1 MKPFFC
7 KTAIALSLT
16 LPAAANAAEY
26 VCNVEGITVYA
37 SYQINDACRIVE
49 TNNVTENSVVAIPGD
64 TPVLKTVQTTE
75 FKASAADY
83 VHTSQATPAVQ
94 TPVVVTRNEYGVPAP
109 ISIPM
114 AQTRQ
119 AVPTNKTIADS
130 VIVSNNTPV
139 LETPAVAKPENYVVD
154 TTVHNTTPVVQT
166 QTTAAQEDNTIV
178 PPTLAAQT
186 QPTVA
191 ADKAIA
197 DSVIVPNNTPTL
209 EVPPTIKA
217 EDYVADTTVHNTT
230 PVVQTQSSAT
240 QTENSVVPVML
251 AAQAQPT
258 ASTEK
263 TVSDGLA
270 IINETP
276 VAQPVVP
283 AIQIPQEIIQNSTAQ
298 PQTSTTLNSQAV
310 TAQDEALDKT
320 PAKAETKRKGKTYAK
335 TSSRRK
341 AKVSR
346 TKADKTAVVRVSEE
360 QAAKPIATAS
370 TEPSTPATAS
380 PVEHGKTTV
389 PTPFPQAYKPAADI
403 LLDKGNNDSDIKILP
418 NVPITSVTNTAE
430 AANPRINITLRNR
443 QNKSRSSSYS
453 KYKAPV
459 IRTAPV
465 VTPAPK
471 PSPKETRKQILQT
484 EVRNEQ
490 AAITRLQ
497 TQLNAAKQKG
507 DQIKIQQLTRTI
519 NARKANIRAIQGEMF
534 CFVVCKKKKAV
545 KKYFRRPF

>member
-37 SYQINDACRIVE
+37 SYPLNNTCRVVDTNTTTESSIVAEPNVFTESEPTNKSVTNGSAILNDMSA
-49 TNNVTENSVVAIPGD
+49 
-64 TPVLKTVQTTE
+64 LKTVQTTE
-75 FKASAADY
+75 FKASTADY
-83 VHTSQATPAVQ
+83 VHASQATPAVQ
-94 TPVVVTRNEYGVPAP
+94 TPVVVARNEYGILAP

-119 AVPTNKTIADS
+119 AVPANKTIADS
-130 VIVSNNTPV
+130 VIVSNDTPAV
-139 LETPAVAKPENYVVD
+139 ETPAV
-154 TTVHNTTPVVQT
+154 
-166 QTTAAQEDNTIV
+166 
-178 PPTLAAQT
+178 
-186 QPTVA
+186 
-191 ADKAIA
+191 
-197 DSVIVPNNTPTL
+197 
-209 EVPPTIKA
+209 
-217 EDYVADTTVHNTT
+217 
-230 PVVQTQSSAT
+230 
-240 QTENSVVPVML
+240 
-251 AAQAQPT
+251 
-258 ASTEK
+258 
-263 TVSDGLA
+263 
-270 IINETP
+270 
-276 VAQPVVP
+276 QPVVP

-298 PQTSTTLNSQAV
+298 PQTSTTQNSQAV

-320 PAKAETKRKGKTYAK
+320 PAKVEAKREGKTYVK
-335 TSSRRK
+335 SSSQYK
-341 AKVSR
+341 AKVTH
-346 TKADKTAVVRVSEE
+346 TKAGKTVVIHASEE

-370 TEPSTPATAS
+370 TEPSKPATITQ
-380 PVEHGKTTV
+380 VEHGKTTV
-389 PTPFPQAYKPAADI
+389 PTPFPQAYKPASDI

-430 AANPRINITLRNR
+430 AANPRLNITLRNR

-519 NARKANIRAIQGEMF
+519 NDRKANIRAIQGEMS
-534 CFVVCKKKKAV
+534 
-545 KKYFRRPF
+545 R

>member
-26 VCNVEGITVYA
+26 VCNIEGITVYA

-83 VHTSQATPAVQ
+83 VHASQATPAVQ
-94 TPVVVTRNEYGVPAP
+94 TPVVVARNEYGVPAP

-119 AVPTNKTIADS
+119 AVPANKTI
-130 VIVSNNTPV
+130 V
-139 LETPAVAKPENYVVD
+139 
-154 TTVHNTTPVVQT
+154 
-166 QTTAAQEDNTIV
+166 
-178 PPTLAAQT
+178 
-186 QPTVA
+186 
-191 ADKAIA
+191 

-209 EVPPTIKA
+209 EAPPTIKA
-217 EDYVADTTVHNTT
+217 ENYVADTTVRNTT

-240 QTENSVVPVML
+240 QKENSVVPVML

-263 TVSDGLA
+263 TVSDGIA

-283 AIQIPQEIIQNSTAQ
+283 AIQIPQEIIQNSAAQ
-298 PQTSTTLNSQAV
+298 PQTSTTPNSQAV

-320 PAKAETKRKGKTYAK
+320 PAKVETKRKGKTYAK

-346 TKADKTAVVRVSEE
+346 TKTAVVRASEE

-370 TEPSTPATAS
+370 VEPSTPATAT

-430 AANPRINITLRNR
+430 AANPRLNITLRNR

-459 IRTAPV
+459 IRTVPV

-471 PSPKETRKQILQT
+471 PSSKETRKQILQT

-519 NARKANIRAIQGEMF
+519 NARQANIRAIQGEMS
-534 CFVVCKKKKAV
+534 
-545 KKYFRRPF
+545 R

>member
-83 VHTSQATPAVQ
+83 INASQATPAVQ
-94 TPVVVTRNEYGVPAP
+94 TPVVVARNEYGIPAP

-119 AVPTNKTIADS
+119 AVPANETIANS
-130 VIVSNNTPV
+130 VIVPNNTPV

-154 TTVHNTTPVVQT
+154 TAVHNTTPVVQT
-166 QTTAAQEDNTIV
+166 QTTAAQENNTIV
-178 PPTLAAQT
+178 PPMLAAQT

-191 ADKAIA
+191 VDKAIA
-197 DSVIVPNNTPTL
+197 DSAIVPNNTPTL
-209 EVPPTIKA
+209 EAPPTIKA
-217 EDYVADTTVHNTT
+217 EDYVADTTVRNTT

-240 QTENSVVPVML
+240 QTENSIVPVML

-258 ASTEK
+258 ASTES

-276 VAQPVVP
+276 AVQAVVP

-298 PQTSTTLNSQAV
+298 PQTSTTQNNQAV
-310 TAQDEALDKT
+310 TAQDEVLDKT
-320 PAKAETKRKGKTYAK
+320 PAKVETKRKGKTYAK

-346 TKADKTAVVRVSEE
+346 TKTAVVRASEE
-360 QAAKPIATAS
+360 QAAKPIASAS
-370 TEPSTPATAS
+370 AEPSTPATAT
-380 PVEHGKTTV
+380 PVEHDKTTL

-403 LLDKGNNDSDIKILP
+403 LLDKGNSDSDIKILP

-430 AANPRINITLRNR
+430 ATNPRINITLRNR

-519 NARKANIRAIQGEMF
+519 NARKANIRAIQGEMS
-534 CFVVCKKKKAV
+534 
-545 KKYFRRPF
+545 R

>member
-37 SYQINDACRIVE
+37 SYQINDDCRIVE

-83 VHTSQATPAVQ
+83 VHASQAAPAVQ
-94 TPVVVTRNEYGVPAP
+94 TPVVVARNEYGIPAP

-114 AQTRQ
+114 TQTRQ
-119 AVPTNKTIADS
+119 AVPANKTIANS
-130 VIVSNNTPV
+130 VIVPNNTPA
-139 LETPAVAKPENYVVD
+139 LEISAVAKPENYVVD
-154 TTVHNTTPVVQT
+154 TATHNTTSAVQT
-166 QTTAAQEDNTIV
+166 QTTAVQEDNTIV
-178 PPTLAAQT
+178 PPMLAAQT

-191 ADKAIA
+191 VDKAIA
-197 DSVIVPNNTPTL
+197 DSTIVPNNTPTL
-209 EVPPTIKA
+209 EAPPTIKA
-217 EDYVADTTVHNTT
+217 EDYVADTTVRNTT
-230 PVVQTQSSAT
+230 PVA
-240 QTENSVVPVML
+240 P
-251 AAQAQPT
+251 AQPT

-270 IINETP
+270 ILNETT
-276 VAQPVVP
+276 VAQPIVP
-283 AIQIPQEIIQNSTAQ
+283 AVQIPQEIVQNPTVQPQISTSQNSHVV
-298 PQTSTTLNSQAV
+298 TT
-310 TAQDEALDKT
+310 QDEALDKT
-320 PAKAETKRKGKTYAK
+320 PAEAETKRKGKTYAK

-341 AKVSR
+341 AKFSR
-346 TKADKTAVVRVSEE
+346 SKADKTDVVHSSEE
-360 QAAKPIATAS
+360 QAAKPITTAS
-370 TEPSTPATAS
+370 SEPSTPATAT
-380 PVEHGKTTV
+380 PAENGKTTA
-389 PTPFPQAYKPAADI
+389 PTPFPKAYKPAADI

-430 AANPRINITLRNR
+430 AANPRLNIILRNR
-443 QNKSRSSSYS
+443 PGKSRASSYS

-519 NARKANIRAIQGEMF
+519 NARKANIRAIQGEMS
-534 CFVVCKKKKAV
+534 
-545 KKYFRRPF
+545 R

>member
-26 VCNVEGITVYA
+26 VCNVEGITVYV

-94 TPVVVTRNEYGVPAP
+94 TPVVVARNEYGIPAP

-119 AVPTNKTIADS
+119 AVPANKTIVDS
-130 VIVSNNTPV
+130 VIVSNNPPV

-154 TTVHNTTPVVQT
+154 T
-166 QTTAAQEDNTIV
+166 AA
-178 PPTLAAQT
+178 
-186 QPTVA
+186 
-191 ADKAIA
+191 
-197 DSVIVPNNTPTL
+197 
-209 EVPPTIKA
+209 
-217 EDYVADTTVHNTT
+217 HNTT

-240 QTENSVVPVML
+240 QKENSVVPVML

-263 TVSDGLA
+263 TVSDGIA

-283 AIQIPQEIIQNSTAQ
+283 AIQIPQEIIQNSAAQ
-298 PQTSTTLNSQAV
+298 PQTSTTQNSQAV

-320 PAKAETKRKGKTYAK
+320 PAKVETKRKGKTYAK

-346 TKADKTAVVRVSEE
+346 TKTAVVRASEE

-370 TEPSTPATAS
+370 VEPSTPATAT

-430 AANPRINITLRNR
+430 AANPRLNITLRNR

-497 TQLNAAKQKG
+497 TQLNVAKQKG

-519 NARKANIRAIQGEMF
+519 NARKANIRAIQGEMS
-534 CFVVCKKKKAV
+534 
-545 KKYFRRPF
+545 R

>member
-49 TNNVTENSVVAIPGD
+49 TNNVTETSVVEIPGD

-83 VHTSQATPAVQ
+83 VHASQATPAVQ
-94 TPVVVTRNEYGVPAP
+94 TPVFVARNEYGIPAP

-119 AVPTNKTIADS
+119 AVPANKTIADS

-154 TTVHNTTPVVQT
+154 TAVHNTTPVVQT
-166 QTTAAQEDNTIV
+166 QTTAVQEDNTIV
-178 PPTLAAQT
+178 PPMLAAQT
-186 QPTVA
+186 QPTIA

-209 EVPPTIKA
+209 EVPPAIKA
-217 EDYVADTTVHNTT
+217 EDYVADTTVRNTT
-230 PVVQTQSSAT
+230 PVVQTQSSAI
-240 QTENSVVPVML
+240 QPENSIVPPML

-258 ASTEK
+258 ASTTK

-270 IINETP
+270 ILNKTP

-298 PQTSTTLNSQAV
+298 PQTSTTLNSQTV

-320 PAKAETKRKGKTYAK
+320 PAKAETKRKGKTYAQ

-341 AKVSR
+341 AKVNR
-346 TKADKTAVVRVSEE
+346 IKAGKTAVVRAYEE

-370 TEPSTPATAS
+370 TEPSTPATATL
-380 PVEHGKTTV
+380 VEHGKTTV

-403 LLDKGNNDSDIKILP
+403 LLDKGNSDSDIKILP

-484 EVRNEQ
+484 EIRNEQ

-519 NARKANIRAIQGEMF
+519 NARQANIRAIQGEMS
-534 CFVVCKKKKAV
+534 
-545 KKYFRRPF
+545 R

>member
-83 VHTSQATPAVQ
+83 VHASHAMPAV
-94 TPVVVTRNEYGVPAP
+94 VVARNEYGVPAP

-119 AVPTNKTIADS
+119 AVPANKTIADS

-154 TTVHNTTPVVQT
+154 TAVHNTTPVVQT
-166 QTTAAQEDNTIV
+166 QTTAVQADNTIV
-178 PPTLAAQT
+178 PPMLAAQT
-186 QPTVA
+186 QTTVA

-209 EVPPTIKA
+209 EAPPTIKA
-217 EDYVADTTVHNTT
+217 EDYVADTAVRNTT

-240 QTENSVVPVML
+240 QTENSIVPVML

-263 TVSDGLA
+263 TVSDGIA

-276 VAQPVVP
+276 VAQPIVP
-283 AIQIPQEIIQNSTAQ
+283 AIQIPQEIIQNSAAQ
-298 PQTSTTLNSQAV
+298 PQTSTTQNSQAV

-320 PAKAETKRKGKTYAK
+320 PAKVETKRKGKTYAQ
-335 TSSRRK
+335 TSSRHK
-341 AKVSR
+341 AKVNR
-346 TKADKTAVVRVSEE
+346 TKTAVVRASEE

-370 TEPSTPATAS
+370 AEPSTPATAT
-380 PVEHGKTTV
+380 PVEHDKTTV

-430 AANPRINITLRNR
+430 AANPRLNIILRNR

-490 AAITRLQ
+490 AAIIRLQ

-519 NARKANIRAIQGEMF
+519 NDRKANIRAIQGEMS
-534 CFVVCKKKKAV
+534 
-545 KKYFRRPF
+545 R

>member
-75 FKASAADY
+75 FKASATDY
-83 VHTSQATPAVQ
+83 IHASQAVPAVQ
-94 TPVVVTRNEYGVPAP
+94 TPVVVARNEYGIPAP

-119 AVPTNKTIADS
+119 AVPANETIANS
-130 VIVSNNTPV
+130 VIVPNNTPV

-154 TTVHNTTPVVQT
+154 TAVHNTTPVVQT
-166 QTTAAQEDNTIV
+166 QTTAAQENNTIV
-178 PPTLAAQT
+178 PPMLAAQT

-191 ADKAIA
+191 VDKAIA
-197 DSVIVPNNTPTL
+197 DSAIVPNNTPTL
-209 EVPPTIKA
+209 EAPPTIKA
-217 EDYVADTTVHNTT
+217 EDYVADTTVRNTT

-240 QTENSVVPVML
+240 QTENSIVPVML

-258 ASTEK
+258 ASTES

-276 VAQPVVP
+276 AVQAVVP

-298 PQTSTTLNSQAV
+298 PQTSTTQNNQAV
-310 TAQDEALDKT
+310 TAQDEVLDKT
-320 PAKAETKRKGKTYAK
+320 PAKVETKRKGKTYAK

-346 TKADKTAVVRVSEE
+346 TKTAVVRASEE
-360 QAAKPIATAS
+360 QAAKPIASAS
-370 TEPSTPATAS
+370 AEPSTPATAT
-380 PVEHGKTTV
+380 PVEHDKTTL

-403 LLDKGNNDSDIKILP
+403 LLDKGNSDSDIKILP

-430 AANPRINITLRNR
+430 ATNPRINITLRNR

-519 NARKANIRAIQGEMF
+519 NARQANIRAIQGEMS
-534 CFVVCKKKKAV
+534 
-545 KKYFRRPF
+545 R

>member
-83 VHTSQATPAVQ
+83 VHTSQVTPAVQ

-109 ISIPM
+109 ISIPI
-114 AQTRQ
+114 AQARLTSQ
-119 AVPTNKTIADS
+119 IDKNVADGLAILSDTAVLDTAPTIKSEI
-130 VIVSNNTPV
+130 
-139 LETPAVAKPENYVVD
+139 D
-154 TTVHNTTPVVQT
+154 TTDVLNVMSATTQPQTMAVQT
-166 QTTAAQEDNTIV
+166 
-178 PPTLAAQT
+178 
-186 QPTVA
+186 
-191 ADKAIA
+191 
-197 DSVIVPNNTPTL
+197 PNNTPT
-209 EVPPTIKA
+209 PI
-217 EDYVADTTVHNTT
+217 
-230 PVVQTQSSAT
+230 T
-240 QTENSVVPVML
+240 QTL
-251 AAQAQPT
+251 PT
-258 ASTEK
+258 TS
-263 TVSDGLA
+263 
-270 IINETP
+270 
-276 VAQPVVP
+276 
-283 AIQIPQEIIQNSTAQ
+283 AIQLPQTIIQNPVVL
-298 PQTSTTLNSQAV
+298 PQTPDKTTAKQNNQTIAS
-310 TAQDEALDKT
+310 DEAIDKT
-320 PAKAETKRKGKTYAK
+320 PIKVETKRKGKAYTK
-335 TSSRRK
+335 TSTRYN
-341 AKVSR
+341 AKN
-346 TKADKTAVVRVSEE
+346 TNT
-360 QAAKPIATAS
+360 
-370 TEPSTPATAS
+370 
-380 PVEHGKTTV
+380 GKTTV
-389 PTPFPQAYKPAADI
+389 ANTANEQTIKTVVAPTVESNVPNKPATTVSPVDQSKTSAQTPFPKAYTPAANIPFDPS
-403 LLDKGNNDSDIKILP
+403 NVYNDIKILP
-418 NVPITSVTNTAE
+418 HIPITSVTNTAE
-430 AANPRINITLRNR
+430 AANPRLNITLRNR

-465 VTPAPK
+465 VTPVPK

-519 NARKANIRAIQGEMF
+519 NARKANIRAIQGEMS
-534 CFVVCKKKKAV
+534 
-545 KKYFRRPF
+545 R

>member
-16 LPAAANAAEY
+16 FPAAANAAEY

-49 TNNVTENSVVAIPGD
+49 TNNATETSVVAIPGD

-83 VHTSQATPAVQ
+83 VHASQATPAVQ
-94 TPVVVTRNEYGVPAP
+94 TPVVVSQNEYGIPAP

-119 AVPTNKTIADS
+119 TVPANKTIADS
-130 VIVSNNTPV
+130 VIIS
-139 LETPAVAKPENYVVD
+139 
-154 TTVHNTTPVVQT
+154 
-166 QTTAAQEDNTIV
+166 
-178 PPTLAAQT
+178 
-186 QPTVA
+186 
-191 ADKAIA
+191 
-197 DSVIVPNNTPTL
+197 NNTPTL
-209 EVPPTIKA
+209 ETPPTIKA
-217 EDYVADTTVHNTT
+217 EDYVADTTVRNTT

-240 QTENSVVPVML
+240 QTENSIVPVML

-276 VAQPVVP
+276 TVQPVVP
-283 AIQIPQEIIQNSTAQ
+283 AIQIPQEIVQNPTVQPQISTSQNSH
-298 PQTSTTLNSQAV
+298 AV
-310 TAQDEALDKT
+310 TTQDEALDKT
-320 PAKAETKRKGKTYAK
+320 PAKVETKRKGKTYAK

-341 AKVSR
+341 AKFSR
-346 TKADKTAVVRVSEE
+346 RKADKTDVVHSSEE
-360 QAAKPIATAS
+360 QAAKPITTAS
-370 TEPSTPATAS
+370 SEPSTPATSTPA
-380 PVEHGKTTV
+380 EHGKTTA
-389 PTPFPQAYKPAADI
+389 PTPFPKAYKPAADI

-430 AANPRINITLRNR
+430 AANPRLNIILRNR
-443 QNKSRSSSYS
+443 PGKSRASSYS

-497 TQLNAAKQKG
+497 TQLNVAKQKG

-519 NARKANIRAIQGEMF
+519 NARQANIRAIQGEMS
-534 CFVVCKKKKAV
+534 
-545 KKYFRRPF
+545 R

>member
-7 KTAIALSLT
+7 KTAIAISLT

-75 FKASAADY
+75 FKASATDY
-83 VHTSQATPAVQ
+83 IHASQAVPAVQ
-94 TPVVVTRNEYGVPAP
+94 TPVVVARNEYGIPAP

-119 AVPTNKTIADS
+119 AVPANETIANS
-130 VIVSNNTPV
+130 VIVPNNTPV

-154 TTVHNTTPVVQT
+154 TAVHNTTPVVQT
-166 QTTAAQEDNTIV
+166 QTTAAQENNTIV
-178 PPTLAAQT
+178 PPMLAAQT

-191 ADKAIA
+191 VDKAIA
-197 DSVIVPNNTPTL
+197 DSAIVPNNTPTL
-209 EVPPTIKA
+209 EAPPTIKA
-217 EDYVADTTVHNTT
+217 EDYVADTTVRNTT

-240 QTENSVVPVML
+240 QTENSIVPVML

-258 ASTEK
+258 ASTES

-276 VAQPVVP
+276 AVQAVVP

-298 PQTSTTLNSQAV
+298 PQTSTTQNNQAV
-310 TAQDEALDKT
+310 TAQDEVLDKT
-320 PAKAETKRKGKTYAK
+320 PAKVETKRKGKTYAK

-346 TKADKTAVVRVSEE
+346 TKTAVVRASEE
-360 QAAKPIATAS
+360 QAAKPIASAS
-370 TEPSTPATAS
+370 AEPSTPATAT
-380 PVEHGKTTV
+380 PVEHDKTTL

-403 LLDKGNNDSDIKILP
+403 LLDKGNSDSDIKILP

-430 AANPRINITLRNR
+430 ATNPRINITLRNR

-519 NARKANIRAIQGEMF
+519 NARKANIRAIQGEMS
-534 CFVVCKKKKAV
+534 
-545 KKYFRRPF
+545 R

>member
-75 FKASAADY
+75 FQASAADY
-83 VHTSQATPAVQ
+83 VHASHAMPAVQ
-94 TPVVVTRNEYGVPAP
+94 TPVVVARNEYGVPAP

-119 AVPTNKTIADS
+119 AVPANKTIADS

-154 TTVHNTTPVVQT
+154 TAAHNTTPVVQT
-166 QTTAAQEDNTIV
+166 QTTAVQVDNTIV
-178 PPTLAAQT
+178 PPTLAVQT

-209 EVPPTIKA
+209 EAPPTIKA
-217 EDYVADTTVHNTT
+217 ENYVADTTVRNTT

-240 QTENSVVPVML
+240 QKENSVVPVML
-251 AAQAQPT
+251 ATQAQPT

-263 TVSDGLA
+263 TVSDGIA

-276 VAQPVVP
+276 AVQPVVP

-298 PQTSTTLNSQAV
+298 PQTSTTQNNQAV

-320 PAKAETKRKGKTYAK
+320 PAKVETKRKGKTYAK

-341 AKVSR
+341 AKVNR
-346 TKADKTAVVRVSEE
+346 TKTAVVLASEE

-370 TEPSTPATAS
+370 VEPSTPATAT

-430 AANPRINITLRNR
+430 AANPRLNITLRNR

-471 PSPKETRKQILQT
+471 PSPKENRKQILQT

-507 DQIKIQQLTRTI
+507 DQIKIQQLTHTI
-519 NARKANIRAIQGEMF
+519 NARKANIRAIQGEMS
-534 CFVVCKKKKAV
+534 
-545 KKYFRRPF
+545 R

>member
-83 VHTSQATPAVQ
+83 VHASQATPAVQ
-94 TPVVVTRNEYGVPAP
+94 TPVVVARNEYGIPAP

-119 AVPTNKTIADS
+119 AVPANKTIA
-130 VIVSNNTPV
+130 N
-139 LETPAVAKPENYVVD
+139 
-154 TTVHNTTPVVQT
+154 
-166 QTTAAQEDNTIV
+166 
-178 PPTLAAQT
+178 
-186 QPTVA
+186 
-191 ADKAIA
+191 
-197 DSVIVPNNTPTL
+197 SVIVPNNTPTL
-209 EVPPTIKA
+209 EAPPTIKA

-240 QTENSVVPVML
+240 QTENSIVPSML

-258 ASTEK
+258 ASTER

-276 VAQPVVP
+276 AVQPVVP

-346 TKADKTAVVRVSEE
+346 TKADKTAVVRASEE

-370 TEPSTPATAS
+370 TEPSMPATAT

-403 LLDKGNNDSDIKILP
+403 LLDKGNSDSDIKILP

-519 NARKANIRAIQGEMF
+519 NARKANIRAIQGEMS
-534 CFVVCKKKKAV
+534 
-545 KKYFRRPF
+545 R

>member
-49 TNNVTENSVVAIPGD
+49 TNNVTETSVVAIPGD

-83 VHTSQATPAVQ
+83 VHASQATPAVQ
-94 TPVVVTRNEYGVPAP
+94 TPVVVSQNEYGIPAP

-119 AVPTNKTIADS
+119 AVPANKTIADN

-154 TTVHNTTPVVQT
+154 TAAHNTTPVVQT
-166 QTTAAQEDNTIV
+166 QTTAVQEDNTIV
-178 PPTLAAQT
+178 PPMLAAQT

-209 EVPPTIKA
+209 EAPPTIKA
-217 EDYVADTTVHNTT
+217 EDYVADTTVRNTT

-276 VAQPVVP
+276 AVQPVVP

-298 PQTSTTLNSQAV
+298 PQTSTTQNNQV
-310 TAQDEALDKT
+310 VIAQDEALDKT
-320 PAKAETKRKGKTYAK
+320 PAKVETKRKGKTYGQS
-335 TSSRRK
+335 SSRRK
-341 AKVSR
+341 AKVNR
-346 TKADKTAVVRVSEE
+346 TKTAVVRASEE

-370 TEPSTPATAS
+370 AEPSTPATTT

-430 AANPRINITLRNR
+430 AANPRLNITLRNR

-519 NARKANIRAIQGEMF
+519 NARKANIRAIQGEMS
-534 CFVVCKKKKAV
+534 
-545 KKYFRRPF
+545 R

>member
-75 FKASAADY
+75 FQASAVDY
-83 VHTSQATPAVQ
+83 VHASHAMPAV
-94 TPVVVTRNEYGVPAP
+94 VVARNEYGIPAP

-119 AVPTNKTIADS
+119 AVPANKTIVDS
-130 VIVSNNTPV
+130 VIVSNNPPV
-139 LETPAVAKPENYVVD
+139 LETPAVAKPEHYVVD
-154 TTVHNTTPVVQT
+154 TAAHNTTPVVQT
-166 QTTAAQEDNTIV
+166 QTTAVQADNTIV
-178 PPTLAAQT
+178 PPMLAAQT

-209 EVPPTIKA
+209 EEPPTIKA
-217 EDYVADTTVHNTT
+217 EDYVADTTVRNTT

-240 QTENSVVPVML
+240 QTENSIIPVML

-263 TVSDGLA
+263 TVSDGIA

-276 VAQPVVP
+276 AVQPVVP
-283 AIQIPQEIIQNSTAQ
+283 AIQIPQEIIQNSAAQ
-298 PQTSTTLNSQAV
+298 PQTSTTQNNQAV

-320 PAKAETKRKGKTYAK
+320 PAKVETKRKGKTYAK

-346 TKADKTAVVRVSEE
+346 AKTAVVRASEE

-370 TEPSTPATAS
+370 AEPSTPATAT
-380 PVEHGKTTV
+380 PVEHDKTTV

-430 AANPRINITLRNR
+430 AANPRLNITLRNR

-519 NARKANIRAIQGEMF
+519 NARKANIRAIQGEMS
-534 CFVVCKKKKAV
+534 
-545 KKYFRRPF
+545 R

>member
-1 MKPFFC
+1 MNKQPDSIAFMKPFFC

-83 VHTSQATPAVQ
+83 VHASHAMPAVQ
-94 TPVVVTRNEYGVPAP
+94 TPVVVARNEYGIPAP

-119 AVPTNKTIADS
+119 AVPANKTIADS

-154 TTVHNTTPVVQT
+154 AAVHNTTPVVQT
-166 QTTAAQEDNTIV
+166 QTTAVQEDNTIV
-178 PPTLAAQT
+178 PP
-186 QPTVA
+186 
-191 ADKAIA
+191 
-197 DSVIVPNNTPTL
+197 
-209 EVPPTIKA
+209 
-217 EDYVADTTVHNTT
+217 
-230 PVVQTQSSAT
+230 
-240 QTENSVVPVML
+240 ML

-258 ASTEK
+258 ASTTK

-270 IINETP
+270 ILNKTP

-298 PQTSTTLNSQAV
+298 PQTSTTLNNQAV
-310 TAQDEALDKT
+310 AAQDEALDKT
-320 PAKAETKRKGKTYAK
+320 PAKVETKRKGKTYTK

-346 TKADKTAVVRVSEE
+346 TKTAVVRASEE

-370 TEPSTPATAS
+370 TEPSMPATAT

-403 LLDKGNNDSDIKILP
+403 LLDKGNSDSDIKILP

-465 VTPAPK
+465 VTPVPK

-519 NARKANIRAIQGEMF
+519 NARKANIRAIQGEMS
-534 CFVVCKKKKAV
+534 
-545 KKYFRRPF
+545 R

>member
-16 LPAAANAAEY
+16 IPAAANAAEY

-37 SYQINDACRIVE
+37 SHQLNNTCRAVD
-49 TNNVTENSVVAIPGD
+49 TNNTVESSVAAEPNVFTKSETASGKTVTIPSD

-75 FKASAADY
+75 FKATAADY
-83 VHTSQATPAVQ
+83 IDTPRATPAVQ
-94 TPVVVTRNEYGVPAP
+94 TPVIAVRNENGIPAP

-114 AQTRQ
+114 AQIRQ
-119 AVPTNKTIADS
+119 TVPTNKPSADS
-130 VIVSNNTPV
+130 VMVSNNTPA
-139 LETPAVAKPENYVVD
+139 LETPASTKPENNVVD
-154 TTVHNTTPVVQT
+154 TTVHNTVPVVQT
-166 QTTAAQEDNTIV
+166 QTTAVQADSTIV
-178 PPTLAAQT
+178 PPMLAAQT

-191 ADKAIA
+191 TDKAIA
-197 DSVIVPNNTPTL
+197 DGVIVPNNTPTL

-217 EDYVADTTVHNTT
+217 EDYIADTTVRNTT
-230 PVVQTQSSAT
+230 PVA
-240 QTENSVVPVML
+240 PV
-251 AAQAQPT
+251 QPT

-270 IINETP
+270 ILNETT
-276 VAQPVVP
+276 VAQPIVP
-283 AIQIPQEIIQNSTAQ
+283 AIQIPQEIVQNPTVQPQISTSQNSHV
-298 PQTSTTLNSQAV
+298 V
-310 TAQDEALDKT
+310 TAQDKALDKT

-335 TSSRRK
+335 TSARRK
-341 AKVSR
+341 AKFSR
-346 TKADKTAVVRVSEE
+346 SKADKTDVVHSSEE
-360 QAAKPIATAS
+360 QAAKPITTAS
-370 TEPSTPATAS
+370 SEPSTLATAT
-380 PVEHGKTTV
+380 PAEHGKTTA
-389 PTPFPQAYKPAADI
+389 PTPFPKAYKPAADI

-430 AANPRINITLRNR
+430 AANPRLNITLRNR

-471 PSPKETRKQILQT
+471 PSPKEIRKQILQT

-519 NARKANIRAIQGEMF
+519 NARKANIRAIQGEMS
-534 CFVVCKKKKAV
+534 
-545 KKYFRRPF
+545 R

>member
-37 SYQINDACRIVE
+37 SYQINDDCRIVE
-49 TNNVTENSVVAIPGD
+49 TNNVTETSVVAIPGD
-64 TPVLKTVQTTE
+64 TPVLKTGQTTE

-83 VHTSQATPAVQ
+83 VHASQAVPAVQ
-94 TPVVVTRNEYGVPAP
+94 TPVVVARNEYGIPAP

-119 AVPTNKTIADS
+119 AVPANKTIADS
-130 VIVSNNTPV
+130 VIVPNNTPV

-154 TTVHNTTPVVQT
+154 TAVHNTTPVVQT
-166 QTTAAQEDNTIV
+166 QTTAVQADNTIV
-178 PPTLAAQT
+178 PPMLAAQT

-197 DSVIVPNNTPTL
+197 DSVIVSNNTPTL
-209 EVPPTIKA
+209 EAPPTIKA
-217 EDYVADTTVHNTT
+217 EDYVADTTVRNTT

-240 QTENSVVPVML
+240 QTENSIVPVML
-251 AAQAQPT
+251 VAQAQPT

-276 VAQPVVP
+276 AVQPVVP

-298 PQTSTTLNSQAV
+298 PQTSTTKNSQAV
-310 TAQDEALDKT
+310 TAQDEVLDKT
-320 PAKAETKRKGKTYAK
+320 PAKVETKRKGKTYAK

-341 AKVSR
+341 AKVNR
-346 TKADKTAVVRVSEE
+346 TKTAVVRASEE
-360 QAAKPIATAS
+360 QAAKPITTAS
-370 TEPSTPATAS
+370 VEPSTPATAT
-380 PVEHGKTTV
+380 PVEHGNTV

-403 LLDKGNNDSDIKILP
+403 LLDKENNDSDIKILP

-430 AANPRINITLRNR
+430 AANPRLNITLRNR

-519 NARKANIRAIQGEMF
+519 NARKANIRAIQGEMS
-534 CFVVCKKKKAV
+534 
-545 KKYFRRPF
+545 R

>member
-16 LPAAANAAEY
+16 LPAAAANAAEY

-83 VHTSQATPAVQ
+83 INASQATPAVQ
-94 TPVVVTRNEYGVPAP
+94 TPVVVARNEYGIPAP

-119 AVPTNKTIADS
+119 AMLANKTIADS
-130 VIVSNNTPV
+130 AIVSNNTP
-139 LETPAVAKPENYVVD
+139 
-154 TTVHNTTPVVQT
+154 
-166 QTTAAQEDNTIV
+166 
-178 PPTLAAQT
+178 
-186 QPTVA
+186 
-191 ADKAIA
+191 
-197 DSVIVPNNTPTL
+197 TL
-209 EVPPTIKA
+209 EAPPTIKA
-217 EDYVADTTVHNTT
+217 EDYVADTTVRNTT

-276 VAQPVVP
+276 AVQPVVP
-283 AIQIPQEIIQNSTAQ
+283 AIQTPQEIIQNSAVQ
-298 PQTSTTLNSQAV
+298 PQTSTTQNNQAV
-310 TAQDEALDKT
+310 TAQDEVLDKT
-320 PAKAETKRKGKTYAK
+320 PTKVETKHKGKTYAK

-341 AKVSR
+341 AKVNR
-346 TKADKTAVVRVSEE
+346 TKADKTAVVRASEE

-370 TEPSTPATAS
+370 TEPSTPATAT

-403 LLDKGNNDSDIKILP
+403 LLDKGNSDSDIKILP

-519 NARKANIRAIQGEMF
+519 NARKANIRAIQGEMS
-534 CFVVCKKKKAV
+534 
-545 KKYFRRPF
+545 R

>member
-49 TNNVTENSVVAIPGD
+49 TNNVTENSIVAIPGD

-83 VHTSQATPAVQ
+83 VHASHAMPAV
-94 TPVVVTRNEYGVPAP
+94 VVSRNEYGIPAP

-119 AVPTNKTIADS
+119 AVPTNKTIVDS

-154 TTVHNTTPVVQT
+154 TAVHNTTPVVQT
-166 QTTAAQEDNTIV
+166 QTTAAQADNTIV
-178 PPTLAAQT
+178 PPTLAVQT

-209 EVPPTIKA
+209 EAPPTIKA
-217 EDYVADTTVHNTT
+217 ENYVADTTVRNTT

-258 ASTEK
+258 TSTEK
-263 TVSDGLA
+263 TVSDGIA

-283 AIQIPQEIIQNSTAQ
+283 AIQIPQEIIQNSAAQ
-298 PQTSTTLNSQAV
+298 PQTSTTQNSQAV

-320 PAKAETKRKGKTYAK
+320 PAKVETKRKGKTYAK

-341 AKVSR
+341 AKVNR
-346 TKADKTAVVRVSEE
+346 TKTAVVRASEE

-370 TEPSTPATAS
+370 VEPSMPATAT

-389 PTPFPQAYKPAADI
+389 TTPFPQAYKPAADI

-430 AANPRINITLRNR
+430 AANPRLNIILRNR

-459 IRTAPV
+459 VRTAPV

-519 NARKANIRAIQGEMF
+519 NARKANIRAIQGEMS
-534 CFVVCKKKKAV
+534 
-545 KKYFRRPF
+545 R

>member
-83 VHTSQATPAVQ
+83 VHASHAMPAVQ
-94 TPVVVTRNEYGVPAP
+94 TPVVVARNEYGIPAP

-119 AVPTNKTIADS
+119 AVPANKTIADS
-130 VIVSNNTPV
+130 VIVSNNTP
-139 LETPAVAKPENYVVD
+139 
-154 TTVHNTTPVVQT
+154 
-166 QTTAAQEDNTIV
+166 
-178 PPTLAAQT
+178 
-186 QPTVA
+186 
-191 ADKAIA
+191 
-197 DSVIVPNNTPTL
+197 TL
-209 EVPPTIKA
+209 EAPPTIKA
-217 EDYVADTTVHNTT
+217 EDYVADTTVRNTT

-263 TVSDGLA
+263 TVSDGIA

-276 VAQPVVP
+276 AAQPVVP

-298 PQTSTTLNSQAV
+298 PQTSTTKNSQAV

-320 PAKAETKRKGKTYAK
+320 PAKVETKRKGKTYAK

-341 AKVSR
+341 AKVNR
-346 TKADKTAVVRVSEE
+346 TKTAVVRTSEE
-360 QAAKPIATAS
+360 QAAKTIATAS
-370 TEPSTPATAS
+370 VEPSTPATAT

-403 LLDKGNNDSDIKILP
+403 LLDKENNDSDIKILP

-430 AANPRINITLRNR
+430 AANPRLNITLRNR

-519 NARKANIRAIQGEMF
+519 NARKANIRAIQGEMS
-534 CFVVCKKKKAV
+534 
-545 KKYFRRPF
+545 R

>member
-37 SYQINDACRIVE
+37 SYQINNTCRVVD

-75 FKASAADY
+75 FKASATDY
-83 VHTSQATPAVQ
+83 VHASHAMPAVQ
-94 TPVVVTRNEYGVPAP
+94 TPVVVARNEYGIPAP

-119 AVPTNKTIADS
+119 AVPANKTIADS
-130 VIVSNNTPV
+130 VIVSSNTPV
-139 LETPAVAKPENYVVD
+139 LEA
-154 TTVHNTTPVVQT
+154 
-166 QTTAAQEDNTIV
+166 
-178 PPTLAAQT
+178 
-186 QPTVA
+186 
-191 ADKAIA
+191 
-197 DSVIVPNNTPTL
+197 
-209 EVPPTIKA
+209 PPTIKA
-217 EDYVADTTVHNTT
+217 ENYVADTTVRNTT

-240 QTENSVVPVML
+240 QKENSVVPVML

-283 AIQIPQEIIQNSTAQ
+283 AIQIPQEIIQNSAAQ
-298 PQTSTTLNSQAV
+298 PQTSTTQNSQAV

-320 PAKAETKRKGKTYAK
+320 PAKVETKRKGKTYAK

-346 TKADKTAVVRVSEE
+346 AKTAIVRASEE

-370 TEPSTPATAS
+370 AEPSTPATAT
-380 PVEHGKTTV
+380 PVEHDKTTV
-389 PTPFPQAYKPAADI
+389 PTPFPKAYKPAADI

-430 AANPRINITLRNR
+430 AANPRLNIILRNR

-519 NARKANIRAIQGEMF
+519 NARQANIRAIQGEMS
-534 CFVVCKKKKAV
+534 
-545 KKYFRRPF
+545 R

>member
-16 LPAAANAAEY
+16 FPAAANAAEY
-26 VCNVEGITVYA
+26 VCNVEGISVYA

-75 FKASAADY
+75 FQASAANY
-83 VHTSQATPAVQ
+83 VHASHAMPAVQ
-94 TPVVVTRNEYGVPAP
+94 TPVVITRNEYGVPAP

-119 AVPTNKTIADS
+119 AVPTNKTIVDS

-139 LETPAVAKPENYVVD
+139 LETPTVAKHEDYVVD
-154 TTVHNTTPVVQT
+154 TAAHNTTPVVQT
-166 QTTAAQEDNTIV
+166 QTTAVQADNTIV
-178 PPTLAAQT
+178 PLMLAAQT

-209 EVPPTIKA
+209 EAPPTIKA
-217 EDYVADTTVHNTT
+217 EDYVADTTVRNTT

-240 QTENSVVPVML
+240 QTENSIIPVML

-263 TVSDGLA
+263 TVSDGIA

-276 VAQPVVP
+276 AVQPVVP
-283 AIQIPQEIIQNSTAQ
+283 AIQIPQEIIQNSAAQ
-298 PQTSTTLNSQAV
+298 PQTSTIQNSQAV
-310 TAQDEALDKT
+310 TAQDEAFDKT

-346 TKADKTAVVRVSEE
+346 TKTAIVRASEE

-370 TEPSTPATAS
+370 VEPSTPATAT
-380 PVEHGKTTV
+380 PVEHGKTTA
-389 PTPFPQAYKPAADI
+389 PTPFPKAYKPAADI

-430 AANPRINITLRNR
+430 AANPRLNITLRNR

-519 NARKANIRAIQGEMF
+519 NARKANIRAIQGEMS
-534 CFVVCKKKKAV
+534 
-545 KKYFRRPF
+545 R

>member
-16 LPAAANAAEY
+16 FPAAANAAEY

-37 SYQINDACRIVE
+37 SHQLNNTCRAVD
-49 TNNVTENSVVAIPGD
+49 TNNTVESSVTAEPNVFTKSETTSGKTVTIPTD

-75 FKASAADY
+75 FKATAADY
-83 VHTSQATPAVQ
+83 IDTPRATPAVQ
-94 TPVVVTRNEYGVPAP
+94 TPVIAVRNENGIPAP

-114 AQTRQ
+114 AQIRQ
-119 AVPTNKTIADS
+119 TVPTNKPSADS
-130 VIVSNNTPV
+130 VMVSNNTPA
-139 LETPAVAKPENYVVD
+139 LETPTAAKPENNVVD
-154 TTVHNTTPVVQT
+154 TTVHNTVPVVQT
-166 QTTAAQEDNTIV
+166 QTTAVQEDNTIV
-178 PPTLAAQT
+178 PPMLAAQA

-197 DSVIVPNNTPTL
+197 DSAIVPNNTPTL
-209 EVPPTIKA
+209 EAPPTIKA
-217 EDYVADTTVHNTT
+217 EDYIADTTVA
-230 PVVQTQSSAT
+230 PV
-240 QTENSVVPVML
+240 
-251 AAQAQPT
+251 QPT

-270 IINETP
+270 ILNETT
-276 VAQPVVP
+276 VAQPIVP
-283 AIQIPQEIIQNSTAQ
+283 AVQIPQEIVQNPTVQPQISTSQNSH
-298 PQTSTTLNSQAV
+298 AV
-310 TAQDEALDKT
+310 TTQDEALDKT

-341 AKVSR
+341 AKFSR
-346 TKADKTAVVRVSEE
+346 SKADKTDVVHSSEE
-360 QAAKPIATAS
+360 QAAKPITTAS
-370 TEPSTPATAS
+370 SEPSTPATAT
-380 PVEHGKTTV
+380 PAEHGKTTA
-389 PTPFPQAYKPAADI
+389 PTPFPKAYKPAADI

-430 AANPRINITLRNR
+430 AANPRLNIILRNR
-443 QNKSRSSSYS
+443 PGKSRASSYS

-519 NARKANIRAIQGEMF
+519 NARQANIRAIQGEMS
-534 CFVVCKKKKAV
+534 
-545 KKYFRRPF
+545 R

>member
-49 TNNVTENSVVAIPGD
+49 TNNVTETSVVAIPGD

-83 VHTSQATPAVQ
+83 VHASQATPAVQ
-94 TPVVVTRNEYGVPAP
+94 TPVVVSQNEYGIPAP

-114 AQTRQ
+114 AQIRQ
-119 AVPTNKTIADS
+119 TVPTNKPSTDS
-130 VIVSNNTPV
+130 VMVSNNTPA
-139 LETPAVAKPENYVVD
+139 LETPASTKPENNVVD
-154 TTVHNTTPVVQT
+154 TTVHNTVPVVQT
-166 QTTAAQEDNTIV
+166 QTTAVQADSTIV
-178 PPTLAAQT
+178 PPMLAAQT

-191 ADKAIA
+191 TDKAIA
-197 DSVIVPNNTPTL
+197 DGVIVPNNTPTL
-209 EVPPTIKA
+209 EAPPTIKA
-217 EDYVADTTVHNTT
+217 EDYITDTTVRNTT
-230 PVVQTQSSAT
+230 PVAPVQ
-240 QTENSVVPVML
+240 P
-251 AAQAQPT
+251 

-270 IINETP
+270 ILNETT
-276 VAQPVVP
+276 VAQPIVP
-283 AIQIPQEIIQNSTAQ
+283 AVQIPQEIVQNPTVQPQISTSQNSH
-298 PQTSTTLNSQAV
+298 AV
-310 TAQDEALDKT
+310 TTQDEALDKT

-341 AKVSR
+341 AKFSR
-346 TKADKTAVVRVSEE
+346 SKADKTDVVHSSEE
-360 QAAKPIATAS
+360 QAAKPITTAS
-370 TEPSTPATAS
+370 SEPSTPATAT
-380 PVEHGKTTV
+380 PAEHGKTTA
-389 PTPFPQAYKPAADI
+389 PTPFPKAYKPAADI

-430 AANPRINITLRNR
+430 AANPRLNIILRNR
-443 QNKSRSSSYS
+443 PGKSRASSYS

-519 NARKANIRAIQGEMF
+519 NARKANIRAIQGEMS
-534 CFVVCKKKKAV
+534 
-545 KKYFRRPF
+545 R

>member
-75 FKASAADY
+75 FKASADDY
-83 VHTSQATPAVQ
+83 VHASHAMPAVQ
-94 TPVVVTRNEYGVPAP
+94 TPVVVARNEYGVPAP

-119 AVPTNKTIADS
+119 AVPANKTIADS
-130 VIVSNNTPV
+130 VIVPNNPPV

-154 TTVHNTTPVVQT
+154 TAVHNTTPVVQT
-166 QTTAAQEDNTIV
+166 QTTAQADNTIV
-178 PPTLAAQT
+178 PPMLAAQT

-209 EVPPTIKA
+209 EAPPTIKA
-217 EDYVADTTVHNTT
+217 EDYVADTTVRNTT

-276 VAQPVVP
+276 AVQPVVP

-298 PQTSTTLNSQAV
+298 PQTSTTQNNQV
-310 TAQDEALDKT
+310 VIAQDEALDKT
-320 PAKAETKRKGKTYAK
+320 PAKFETKRKGKTYTK

-346 TKADKTAVVRVSEE
+346 TKTAVVRASEE

-370 TEPSTPATAS
+370 VEPSTPATAT

-403 LLDKGNNDSDIKILP
+403 LLDKENNDSDIKILP

-430 AANPRINITLRNR
+430 AANPRLNITLRNR

-465 VTPAPK
+465 VTPVPK

-519 NARKANIRAIQGEMF
+519 NARKANIRAIQGEMS
-534 CFVVCKKKKAV
+534 
-545 KKYFRRPF
+545 R